1 MKFITLLILKFFDSF
16 HKKKIINFFNNNKI
30 YNFDTVIDIGGHKG
44 ESIIFFLKHFKTK
57 NIYSFEPSPINF
69 ENLKKNIRK
78 INKKFSNKENINIV
92 IENLAL
98 GEKNQKLQLNQF
110 IESSSSSIK
119 EIDTDNY
126 YFKKKIKFL
135 NLKNEKNLFKKYD
148 INMITLSDYTNKKKL
163 KIIDFVKIDTEGYE
177 YEILKGAEN
186 SLKNIKIILFEHH
199 YDRMIKKNYKF
210 SDVYSLLK
218 KNSFTLKYKSKM
230 PFRKTF
236 EYIFFNN
243 K

>member
-16 HKKKIINFFNNNKI
+16 HKKKILNFFKNNEITKLDNI
-30 YNFDTVIDIGGHKG
+30 IDIGGHKG
-44 ESIIFFLKHFKTK
+44 ESIIFFLKNFKID

-69 ENLKKNIRK
+69 SNLKKNIDH
-78 INKKFSNKENINIV
+78 INKKFNSLKKTNII

-98 GEKNQKLQLNQF
+98 GDKNGNLHLNQF
-110 IESSSSSIK
+110 VESSSSSIK
-119 EIDTDNY
+119 EIDINNH
-126 YFKKKIKFL
+126 YFKKKIRFL

-148 INMITLSDYTNKKKL
+148 INITRLSDYMSKKKL
-163 KIIDFVKIDTEGYE
+163 TTIDLVKIDTEGYE
-177 YEILKGAEN
+177 YEILKGAER
-186 SLKNIKIILFEHH
+186 SLKNVKIILFEHH

-210 SDVYSLLK
+210 RDIHSLLK
-218 KNSFTLKYKSKM
+218 KNSFVLKYKSKM